1 MPNLLLRNCDLLVGS
16 DYTLPICTYIML
28 CTYIL
33 GGGGGNGGQR
43 EGRAEAASGRA
54 GQSVGGAAPRGGRQ
68 DRSTGEDQG
77 GIATRVITCTLGGGH
92 NFHEKQGCGSAFFFC
107 GSGSSCSSYADSD
120 PARSGSRS
128 SFKNGVQITL
138 TRVFCR

>member
-1 MPNLLLRNCDLLVGS
+1 
-16 DYTLPICTYIML
+16 ML

-68 DRSTGEDQG
+68 DRSTREDQG
-77 GIATRVITCTLGGGH
+77 GIAIRVITCTLGGGH

-120 PARSGSRS
+120 PARFGSRS

>member
-1 MPNLLLRNCDLLVGS
+1 
-16 DYTLPICTYIML
+16 ML

-68 DRSTGEDQG
+68 DRSTREDQG
-77 GIATRVITCTLGGGH
+77 GIAIRVITCTLGGGH

-107 GSGSSCSSYADSD
+107 GSGSSCS
-120 PARSGSRS
+120 
-128 SFKNGVQITL
+128 F
-138 TRVFCR
+138 